1 MKKVVLITGASSGI
15 GMEAARLF
23 AANGFVVYGA
33 ARRMERMEPL
43 KALGIHTLPLD
54 VTDDASMVNCVRTLL
69 EREGRIDVLVN
80 NAGYGFFGAVE
91 DVPMSDARN
100 QLEVNL
106 FGMGRMVQ
114 LVLPAMRAQHAG
126 RIINVASLAGRIHMP
141 FGAWYHATKFA
152 VEGWSDALRYELKPF
167 GIEVSIIEPGGIHT
181 DWGLIAAQHLREV
194 SSEGAYAQEAT
205 DMANLL
211 QFAYSGNLL
220 TDPRRVAKAILR
232 AGTRRR
238 PRHRYLLGT
247 FSHSG
252 AFLRWLLGTRIYD
265 SLIRCLLKLTRKIK
279 Y

>member
-1 MKKVVLITGASSGI
+1 
-15 GMEAARLF
+15 MEAARLF
-23 AANGFVVYGA
+23 AAKGFTVYGA

-43 KALGIHTLPLD
+43 KELGINTLPLD
-54 VTDDASMVNCVRTLL
+54 VTDDLSMQSCVNTLL
-69 EREGRIDVLVN
+69 ECEGRIDVLIN

-114 LVLPAMRAQHAG
+114 LVLPTMRAQHSG

-152 VEGWSDALRYELKPF
+152 VEGWSDALRYEVKPF

-181 DWGLIAAQHLREV
+181 DWGIIAAQHLREV
-194 SSEGAYAQEAT
+194 SSQGAYAHEAT

-211 QFAYSGNLL
+211 HFAYSGNFL
-220 TDPRRVAKAILR
+220 TDPRRIAKAMLR

-252 AFLRWLLGTRIYD
+252 AFLHWLLGTRLYD
-265 SLIRCLLKLTRKIK
+265 AMIRCLLKLSRKIK
-279 Y
+279 Q